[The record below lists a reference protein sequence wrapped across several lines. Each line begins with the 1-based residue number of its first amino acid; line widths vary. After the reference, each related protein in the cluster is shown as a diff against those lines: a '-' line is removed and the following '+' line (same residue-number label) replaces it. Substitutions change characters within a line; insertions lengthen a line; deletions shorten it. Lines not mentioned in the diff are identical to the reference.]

1 MTDKELRLRVD
12 SVEREL
18 IGKGVGVG
26 GAVDMSDSGK
36 AMDSIGC

>member
-1 MTDKELRLRVD
+1 VG

-26 GAVDMSDSGK
+26 EAVDMSDDGK
-36 AMDSIGC
+36 AMCSVRG